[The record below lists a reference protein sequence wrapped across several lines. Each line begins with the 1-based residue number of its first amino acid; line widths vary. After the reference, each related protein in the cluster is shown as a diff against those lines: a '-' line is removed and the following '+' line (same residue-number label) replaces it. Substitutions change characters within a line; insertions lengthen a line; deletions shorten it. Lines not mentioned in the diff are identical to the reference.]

1 MSISGLA
8 SPVGVNLTPKHIIPL
23 ENGCSLQSL
32 GMVSWD
38 TRYGFIKVRIPKV
51 DANETIEVGIPNNRS
66 GIFWSMRVFS
76 KGTDLDVSLAQE
88 SGDVADLHP
97 ASVICDVHVTN
108 KRFLHIEDMPFVY
121 EDDFPSNEYPLYLR
135 VTNNGAETLDL
146 VVVELCFR

>member
-8 SPVGVNLTPKHIIPL
+8 SPAGMNLVPRHIIPL
-23 ENGCSLQSL
+23 ENGCTLQSL

-38 TRYGFIKVRIPKV
+38 TRYGFVRVRIPKV
-51 DANETIEVGIPNNRS
+51 NASGTVEIGIPINRS
-66 GIFWSMRVFS
+66 GIFWSMRVLS

-88 SGDVADLHP
+88 SGDIANLHP
-97 ASVICDVHVTN
+97 ASIICDVQVTE

-121 EDDFPSNEYPLYLR
+121 EDDFPNNKYPLYLR
-135 VTNNGAETLDL
+135 VTNNGAEALDL